1 MDWRKFEL
9 KKTSRDD
16 NLDKKSKYKKS
27 NQTYLYHDYK
37 GNYSHH
43 IEKALKIRGFL
54 KKIDV

>member
-9 KKTSRDD
+9 KIKKISLDD

-27 NQTYLYHDYK
+27 NQMYLYHDYK

-43 IEKALKIRGFL
+43 TEKS
-54 KKIDV
+54 